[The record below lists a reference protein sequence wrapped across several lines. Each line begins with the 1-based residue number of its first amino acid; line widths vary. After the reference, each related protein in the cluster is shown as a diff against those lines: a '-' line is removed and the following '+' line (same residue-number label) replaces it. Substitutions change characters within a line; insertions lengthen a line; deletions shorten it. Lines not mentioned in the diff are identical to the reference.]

1 MPSQAMSSYDK
12 IFLLSPLLLHFC
24 DYVIGSGKG
33 CPDPAI
39 PQSRSFHG
47 NPASRTYVIAIL
59 NIVFFPNPVS
69 VPKFRRIPLCGW
81 QSNPYP
87 FNVSRIPHCLL
98 VKFRDPGY
106 TLHVRCQFNSFF
118 FVFSWFRKSER
129 TPVMGREWVNIYF
142 FSYCCLGRLG
152 WSMIETMLILL
163 WWPVCHIEW
172 FHLGDCSHP
181 KRLEKLHHCWLSWSV
196 KHILW

>member
-1 MPSQAMSSYDK
+1 MKASLWEPWCLKSSWLNSKISGSQQFFLSETTICFVERWKTKGKKRWQGLTPELITSNRACLLKLCLAMIKS
-12 IFLLSPLLLHFC
+12 LLSPLLLHFC

-118 FVFSWFRKSER
+118 FVFS
-129 TPVMGREWVNIYF
+129 
-142 FSYCCLGRLG
+142 
-152 WSMIETMLILL
+152 
-163 WWPVCHIEW
+163 
-172 FHLGDCSHP
+172 
-181 KRLEKLHHCWLSWSV
+181 
-196 KHILW
+196 

>member
-1 MPSQAMSSYDK
+1 MIWD
-12 IFLLSPLLLHFC
+12 LERGVL
-24 DYVIGSGKG
+24 
-33 CPDPAI
+33 I
-39 PQSRSFHG
+39 PRSRSFHG

-106 TLHVRCQFNSFF
+106 TLHVRCQFNSSFF
-118 FVFSWFRKSER
+118 FSWFRKSER
-129 TPVMGREWVNIYF
+129 PPVMGREWVNIYF
-142 FSYCCLGRLG
+142 FNHCCLGRLG
-152 WSMIETMLILL
+152 WS
-163 WWPVCHIEW
+163 
-172 FHLGDCSHP
+172 
-181 KRLEKLHHCWLSWSV
+181 RRCWLYYGDQSV
-196 KHILW
+196 IQNSSIWGIAITLSVRIIPSLLFPYDCLDHRNTFCDRLQNG